1 MLGIV
6 LPSYT
11 ELQEENQRLR
21 AENAQLRLLLEQHSI
36 ALPEAARHASVRADA
51 VSEENASVTM
61 RSSAKEKIALFRSFF
76 RGRED
81 VFARRWYSKTTEKS
95 GYQPVCGNEWE
106 PSLCDKRK
114 FKCGAC
120 PNRKL
125 LPLTDGDIYDHL
137 AGKDPY
143 GRDVVGV
150 YPLSQDDTCC
160 FCCVDFDGDGHIDA
174 AKSFYA
180 VCDAWDVPCAME
192 RSRSGNGTHVWM
204 FFAEPVPAKK
214 ARTLSS
220 GILTAAMEQCKQISF
235 SSYDRMIPN
244 QDTMPSGGFGNLVA
258 LPLQGMARR
267 TGNSLFM
274 NEDYVPYAD
283 PWAFLSCLRKITTE
297 QLDTWLSARCK
308 QEPLGSLVT
317 ESDEKPWKPAAK
329 KQLAPMDFPADLPIT
344 CANMLYIPT
353 EGLSAAARNAILRLA
368 AFKNPDFY
376 RAQAMRMPIYDKP
389 RIICTAEITEQY
401 IGLPRGC
408 ETALRA
414 MLDAVGVPCT
424 ITDETNAGTPIPVS
438 FNGSLREEQQPAAD
452 ALLQHNTGVLSATT
466 AFGKT
471 VVASYLIAQ
480 RQVNT
485 LVLVHTQALMEQW
498 KKSLEQFMIFDV
510 QPPEPPKGR
519 GRKKAWSPVGQIGAG
534 KDTLHGMVDVAVMQ
548 SLIDTET
555 DSVKELVRGY
565 GMVIADECHHVSAVN
580 FEKILKAVTAKYVYG
595 LTATPTRQDGHH
607 PIIFM
612 QCGEIRYRVDA
623 KAQAE
628 KRPFEHFLIP
638 RFTSFRKTY
647 PDDTKMPRIYKDL
660 EESELRNRR
669 IADDITEAV
678 QKGRTPIVLT
688 ERREHV
694 LTLAKLLRGKADHIV
709 CLTGAATAKEKRAA
723 VDTLESIP
731 DDQSLVV
738 LATGKYVG
746 EGFDYPRL
754 DTLFV
759 ALPISWKGKVAQ
771 YAGRLHRDYP
781 GKTEVRVYDYADIHV
796 PVLERMYQKRLKSYA
811 SIGYKTKT
819 ETRTHVSADVIYDG
833 KSFCPVY
840 KQDLANAMHEIRI
853 VSPFMRR
860 NRLQSMKPLLE
871 ACVRNGT
878 SVIVTTRPPEDFA
891 DDNKRQ
897 TEENLAFLQMLGVQ
911 IDLRSGFHQK
921 FTIVDQKIVWYGSVN
936 FLSFGT
942 AEESLMRFESSD
954 VAGELLDTVE

>member
-1 MLGIV
+1 MRC
-6 LPSYT
+6 YA
-11 ELQEENQRLR
+11 ELQAENERLR
-21 AENAQLRLLLEQHSI
+21 AENAQLRLLLGQHGI
-36 ALPEAARHASVRADA
+36 AVAETDRQGAISVNS
-51 VSEENASVTM
+51 VSQENASVTM

-95 GYQPVCGNEWE
+95 GYQPVCGNEWDAE
-106 PSLCDKRK
+106 LCDKRK

-125 LPLTDGDIYDHL
+125 LPLTDRDIYDHL

-150 YPLSQDDTCC
+150 YPLLQDDMCT
-160 FCCVDFDGDGHIDA
+160 FCCVDFDDAGHVDA
-174 AKSFYA
+174 AKAFYV
-180 VCDAWDVPCAME
+180 VCAAWDIPCVME
-192 RSRSGNGTHVWM
+192 RSRSGEGTHVWL

-220 GILTAAMEQCKQISF
+220 GILTAAMEQCKHISF

-244 QDTMPSGGFGNLVA
+244 QDAMPSGGFGNLVA

-267 TGNSLFM
+267 NGNSLFI
-274 NEDYVPYAD
+274 NADFVPYAD
-283 PWAFLSCLRKITTE
+283 PWAFLSCLRKITSE
-297 QLDTWLSARCK
+297 QLDALLSAHCK

-317 ESDEKPWKPAAK
+317 VSDEKPWKPVLK
-329 KQLAPMDFPADLPIT
+329 WRLTPMVFPAELPIT
-344 CANMLYIPT
+344 SANMLYIPT
-353 EGLSAAARNAILRLA
+353 EGLSSAARNAILRLA

-376 RAQAMRMPIYDKP
+376 RAQALRMPIYNKP
-389 RIICTAEITEQY
+389 RIICTAEITERY

-408 ETALRA
+408 ETALWA
-414 MLDAVGVPCT
+414 MLDEIGVPYT

-452 ALLQHNTGVLSATT
+452 TLLKHNNGVLSATT

-480 RQVNT
+480 QQVNT
-485 LVLVHTQALMEQW
+485 LVLVHTQALMDQW
-498 KKSLEQFMIFDV
+498 KKSLERFLRFDV

-519 GRKKAWSPVGQIGAG
+519 GRKKVWSPIGQLGAG

-548 SLIDTET
+548 SLIDTGT
-555 DSVKELVRGY
+555 NSVKEFVRGY

-623 KAQAE
+623 KTQAE
-628 KRPFEHFLIP
+628 KHPFEHFLIP
-638 RFTSFRKTY
+638 CFTSFRKTY
-647 PDDTKMPRIYKDL
+647 PEGTKMPQIYKDL

-669 IADDITEAV
+669 IADDICAAV
-678 QKGRTPIVLT
+678 QEGRTPIVLT

-694 LTLAKLLRGKADHIV
+694 LTLARILRGKADHIV
-709 CLTGAATAKEKRAA
+709 CLTGAATAKERRAS
-723 VDTLESIP
+723 VDTLENIP
-731 DDQSLVV
+731 DEQSLVV

-759 ALPISWKGKVAQ
+759 ALPISWKGKVSQ

-796 PVLERMYQKRLKSYA
+796 PVLERMYQKRLKGYA

-833 KSFCPVY
+833 KSFYPVY
-840 KQDLANAMHEIRI
+840 KQDLEDAMHEIRI

-871 ACVRNGT
+871 KCVQNRT
-878 SVIVTTRPPEDFA
+878 RVIVTTRPPEDFT
-891 DDNKRQ
+891 DNNKSQ
-897 TEENLAFLQMLGVQ
+897 TQENLSFLQALGVQ

-942 AEESLMRFESSD
+942 AEESLMRFESTD
-954 VAGELLDTVE
+954 IAGVLLDTVE